1 MGAHQNDADRDDGG
15 DARSGDEWNEPSAP
29 PVRRGRVGHIQL
41 TGAYPP
47 KLRRLHLSLEAD
59 GLRYLPAT
67 I

>member
-15 DARSGDEWNEPSAP
+15 DARCGDEWNEPSAP

-41 TGAYPP
+41 TDAYHPR
-47 KLRRLHLSLEAD
+47 LRRLHLTPEAD

-67 I
+67 L